1 MKWCFQATNPL
12 LNRSGRVP
20 SDLDLRN
27 DPVYG
32 LFEMEIHEINKDR
45 LVFPPKDGD
54 MTRKAV
60 LIVI

>member
-1 MKWCFQATNPL
+1 MVLPGDEPL
-12 LNRSGRVP
+12 TRQEWERVP